1 MIRALTSLF
10 RLRLALLN
18 GVTAVG
24 GYCLF
29 PAPIQTTAL
38 LKLFCGVTLLAMGGS
53 ALNQLL
59 ERDID
64 VQMTRTMLR
73 PLPQRRL
80 SANSAVLAGTC
91 TILAGLALLAV
102 TGGLLPPLLGAAAL
116 AWYLAAYTPL
126 KRKTALALPL
136 GALCGT
142 LPPLIGWCLAGGVPA
157 DYRIII
163 LSGLL
168 FIWQIPHFWLLQQ
181 RYEADY
187 RRAGIQL
194 VDFRSIATGQVSLL
208 LIWLVA
214 LMAATLMLPALGVI
228 KREMASWFLLVALI
242 PFVIVM
248 PRSERLMFPA
258 YSLFP
263 LVVTAMLMLQKMI

>member
-73 PLPQRRL
+73 PLPQKRL

-91 TILAGLALLAV
+91 TILAGLALLTV